1 MDLESLAGFWP
12 ACSMIE
18 FKIRLLLSLTLCF
31 VALPSAAPASPST
44 ALKRYGKG
52 RFESALL
59 EYKRLL
65 MEKPDDSRL
74 HFNAGTAAFQ
84 VHDYEEA
91 GKQLNAALAAQ
102 DLQLQERAYYNLG
115 NTEYHV
121 GATAPSLEKK
131 QTHWEQAISSYESAL
146 KLNAQDEDAK
156 FNLKLV
162 KQKLVELGKARA
174 EADEAVRQRN
184 YTKALGIL
192 SEFLRQNPNEEDSK
206 YAKRLEDIIKIQSA
220 NQH

>member
-1 MDLESLAGFWP
+1 MIDL
-12 ACSMIE
+12 
-18 FKIRLLLSLTLCF
+18 KIRLLLSLTLGSL
-31 VALPSAAPASPST
+31 ALPAAAPASPST
-44 ALKRYGKG
+44 ALKRYEKG
-52 RFESALL
+52 RYESALL

-65 MEKPDDSRL
+65 LEKPDDPRL

-115 NTEYHV
+115 NTEYRL

-162 KQKLVELGKARA
+162 KQKLEELGRARA
-174 EADEAVRQRN
+174 EADEAVRQHN

-192 SEFLRQNPNEEDSK
+192 SEYLQQNPNEEDSK